1 MRASKK
7 SLLASGVSLLASAA
21 LLVGTTF
28 AWFTDSVTNTGN
40 KIQAGK
46 LDVTLEKFDPA
57 AEEGNGGYVDAG
69 SAPLFDYDKW
79 EPGYTAVASVKIGN
93 NGTLALKYEVDLVVN
108 GGTSALA
115 DVIDVYYRKDAGA
128 VSALP
133 DSLDGLTKVGT
144 LSELLA
150 ETRGAATG
158 HLSAGGAD
166 FATIALHMQEGAG
179 NAYQELSV
187 GTSFDIVVRA
197 TQYTEEEDGFGNNQ
211 YDKDAPLDFV
221 PVATAEQLLAA
232 STAGGTVSMTGDI
245 APSKALSITNAV
257 LNGNGN
263 RLIGGQLGDN
273 ARIINLT
280 NLSGPA
286 SLTVNGV
293 NMVGETAQFN
303 SKGISAYDADS
314 ITLDVKDSRIEARA
328 YALRIGTGVTNGAE
342 LNMENTTLVGWA
354 GLDTHAKTNAV
365 FRNVTFNGT
374 NYDLSGD
381 SNGYDAIEF
390 QEGSEGSTVLLEN
403 CTFNLIKSGEAAYGF
418 IGANFDPDEGNIT
431 VICRGCTFIYNGETI
446 AYADVPAYTY
456 NMTGTNSLVIE

>member
-1 MRASKK
+1 MKASKK
-7 SLLASGVSLLASAA
+7 SLIASGVSLLASAA
-21 LLVGTTF
+21 LLAGSTF

-40 KIQAGK
+40 KIQSGK
-46 LDVTLEKFDPA
+46 LAVTLEKFDPA

-108 GGTSALA
+108 GEASALA

-128 VSALP
+128 VSSLP

-166 FATIALHMQEGAG
+166 FATIALHMQESAG
-179 NAYQELSV
+179 NAYQELSI
-187 GTSFDIVVRA
+187 GAAFDIVVKA
-197 TQYTEEEDGFGNNQ
+197 TQYTEEEDGFGSDQ

>member
-1 MRASKK
+1 MKASKK

-108 GGTSALA
+108 GEASALA
-115 DVIDVYYRKDAGA
+115 DAIDVYYRKDAGA

-166 FATIALHMQEGAG
+166 FATIALHMQESAG
-179 NAYQELSV
+179 NAYQELSI
-187 GTSFDIVVRA
+187 GAAFDIVVKA
-197 TQYTEEEDGFGNNQ
+197 TQYTEEEDGFGSDQ

>member
-1 MRASKK
+1 
-7 SLLASGVSLLASAA
+7 
-21 LLVGTTF
+21 
-28 AWFTDSVTNTGN
+28 
-40 KIQAGK
+40 
-46 LDVTLEKFDPA
+46 
-57 AEEGNGGYVDAG
+57 
-69 SAPLFDYDKW
+69 
-79 EPGYTAVASVKIGN
+79 
-93 NGTLALKYEVDLVVN
+93 
-108 GGTSALA
+108 
-115 DVIDVYYRKDAGA
+115 
-128 VSALP
+128 
-133 DSLDGLTKVGT
+133 
-144 LSELLA
+144 
-150 ETRGAATG
+150 
-158 HLSAGGAD
+158 
-166 FATIALHMQEGAG
+166 
-179 NAYQELSV
+179 
-187 GTSFDIVVRA
+187 
-197 TQYTEEEDGFGNNQ
+197 
-211 YDKDAPLDFV
+211 
-221 PVATAEQLLAA
+221 
-232 STAGGTVSMTGDI
+232 MTGDI

>member
-1 MRASKK
+1 MKASKK

-21 LLVGTTF
+21 LLAGATF

-40 KIQAGK
+40 KIQSGK
-46 LDVTLEKFDPA
+46 LAVTLEKFDPT
-57 AEEGNGGYVDAG
+57 AEEGKGGYVDAG

-93 NGTLALKYEVDLVVN
+93 AGTLALKYQVDLVVK
-108 GGTSALA
+108 GEVSALA

-133 DSLDGLTKVGT
+133 NSLDGLTRVGT
-144 LSELLA
+144 LSEVL
-150 ETRGAATG
+150 EKTGGAATG
-158 HLSAGGAD
+158 HLSMNGAD

>member
-1 MRASKK
+1 MKTSKK
-7 SLLASGVSLLASAA
+7 SLLASGASLLASAV
-21 LLVGTTF
+21 LLAGATF

-40 KIQAGK
+40 KIQSGK
-46 LDVTLEKFDPA
+46 LAVTLEKFDPT
-57 AEEGNGGYVDAG
+57 AEEGKGGYVDAG

-93 NGTLALKYEVDLVVN
+93 AGTLALKYQVDLVVK
-108 GGTSALA
+108 GEVSALA

-133 DSLDGLTKVGT
+133 NSLDGLTRVGT
-144 LSELLA
+144 LSEVL
-150 ETRGAATG
+150 EKTGGAATG
-158 HLSAGGAD
+158 HLSMNGAD
-166 FATIALHMQEGAG
+166 FATIALHMQESAG
-179 NAYQELSV
+179 NAYQELSI
-187 GTSFDIVVRA
+187 GAAFDIVVKA
-197 TQYTEEEDGFGNNQ
+197 TQYTEEEDGFGSDQ

>member
-1 MRASKK
+1 MKTSKK
-7 SLLASGVSLLASAA
+7 SLLASGVSLLASAV
-21 LLVGTTF
+21 LLAGATF

-40 KIQAGK
+40 KIQSGK
-46 LDVTLEKFDPA
+46 LAVTLEKFDPT
-57 AEEGNGGYVDAG
+57 AEEGKGGYVDAG

-93 NGTLALKYEVDLVVN
+93 AGTLALKYQVDLVVK
-108 GGTSALA
+108 GEVSALA

-133 DSLDGLTKVGT
+133 NSLDGLTRVGT
-144 LSELLA
+144 LSEVL
-150 ETRGAATG
+150 EKTGGAATG
-158 HLSAGGAD
+158 HLSMNGAD
-166 FATIALHMQEGAG
+166 FATIALHMQESAG
-179 NAYQELSV
+179 NAYQELSI
-187 GTSFDIVVRA
+187 GAAFDIVVKA
-197 TQYTEEEDGFGNNQ
+197 TQYTEEEDGFGSDQ

>member
-21 LLVGTTF
+21 LLAGATF

-40 KIQAGK
+40 KIQSGK
-46 LDVTLEKFDPA
+46 LAVTLEKFDPA

-108 GGTSALA
+108 GEASALA
-115 DVIDVYYRKDAGA
+115 DAIDVYYRKDAGA
-128 VSALP
+128 VSSLP

-166 FATIALHMQEGAG
+166 FATIALHMQESAG
-179 NAYQELSV
+179 NAYQELSI
-187 GTSFDIVVRA
+187 GAAFDIVVKA
-197 TQYTEEEDGFGNNQ
+197 TQYTEEEDGFGSDQ

-403 CTFNLIKSGEAAYGF
+403 CTFNLIKSGEATYGF

>member
-21 LLVGTTF
+21 LLAGATF

-40 KIQAGK
+40 KIQSGK
-46 LDVTLEKFDPA
+46 LAVTLEKFDPA

-108 GGTSALA
+108 GEASALA

-128 VSALP
+128 VSSLP

-166 FATIALHMQEGAG
+166 FATIALHMQESAG
-179 NAYQELSV
+179 NAYQELSI
-187 GTSFDIVVRA
+187 GAAFDIVVKA
-197 TQYTEEEDGFGNNQ
+197 TQYTEEEDGFGSDQ

>member
-1 MRASKK
+1 MKASKK

-21 LLVGTTF
+21 LLAGATF

-40 KIQAGK
+40 KIQSGK
-46 LDVTLEKFDPA
+46 LAVTLEKFDPT
-57 AEEGNGGYVDAG
+57 AEEGKGGYVDAG

-79 EPGYTAVASVKIGN
+79 EPGYPAVASVKIGN
-93 NGTLALKYEVDLVVN
+93 AGTLALKYQVDLVVK
-108 GGTSALA
+108 GEVSALA

-133 DSLDGLTKVGT
+133 NSLDGLTRVGT
-144 LSELLA
+144 LSEVL
-150 ETRGAATG
+150 EKTGGAATG